1 MKTRA
6 MVKVGG
12 VLERYVKAMIS
23 NHTTICIRIEQEHD
37 LFGYPPEIV
46 SVGLKA
52 VDEGL
57 DPHEAIAAY
66 MGEAH
71 G

>member
-1 MKTRA
+1 MDSLLRRYLNALRA
-6 MVKVGG
+6 GH
-12 VLERYVKAMIS
+12 AC
-23 NHTTICIRIEQEHD
+23 TCIAIEQEHD

-66 MGEAH
+66 IGEAH